1 MTFSLC
7 VREPYQRDGK
17 TQYRFGVAVTTRL
30 PGVGALCPF
39 VAEHGAVAVQS
50 HVNPQLGER
59 ALDYL
64 ADGLAVDDALAAL
77 LAAEPADERR
87 NRQVHAVDRDE
98 SFLFSGSNCV
108 GTIGEHD
115 GDHYTVAGNLLTDES
130 VVTATAE
137 AYEATAFGD
146 RPLAGRLI
154 DALAAGHEA
163 GGDKREALTI
173 QSAAV
178 NVVSTESVPYRR
190 FYNDLRVDAS
200 ETPIADLRTTYEGA
214 MLGFE
219 QSLNEYASA
228 DEIDANRP
236 E

>member
-7 VREPYQRDGK
+7 VREPYRSDGSQ
-17 TQYRFGVAVTTRL
+17 QYRFGVAVTTRL

-39 VAEHGAVAVQS
+39 VSENGVVAVQS
-50 HVNPQLGER
+50 HVNPELGER

-77 LAAEPADERR
+77 LAAEPAEKRR
-87 NRQVHAVDRDE
+87 NRQVHGLDRE
-98 SFLFSGSNCV
+98 GSFVFTGGSCV
-108 GTIGEHD
+108 GGIGEID
-115 GDHYTVAGNLLTDES
+115 GDHYTVAGNLLTDDA
-130 VVTATAE
+130 VVEATAE
-137 AYEATAFGD
+137 TYESSAFGD

-163 GGDKREALTI
+163 GGDKREALTV

-178 NVVSTESVPYRR
+178 KVVSTESVPYRQ

-200 ETPIADLRTTYEGA
+200 ETPVADLQTTYEAA

-219 QSLNEYASA
+219 QSLNEYATA
-228 DEIDANRP
+228 EEIDENRP
-236 E
+236 G